1 MIVVCVLGCLQKRF
15 SLLLDII
22 VINKFYVFLG
32 FLNILLSYLI
42 RLEFHI
48 VVLEKS
54 NFSPCAIT
62 ATKEIIPA
70 YLIRGT
76 MLNLLILCHEQVMIK
91 LQALGH
97 VSVFGLHSEISI
109 I

>member
-1 MIVVCVLGCLQKRF
+1 VIVVCVLGCLQKRF

-48 VVLEKS
+48 VVL
-54 NFSPCAIT
+54 
-62 ATKEIIPA
+62 
-70 YLIRGT
+70 
-76 MLNLLILCHEQVMIK
+76 
-91 LQALGH
+91 
-97 VSVFGLHSEISI
+97 
-109 I
+109 